1 MSCPSCT
8 SLNQAE
14 FATEMMIH
22 SSSITHVVNPGVLAF
37 PRVSIC
43 LDCGTSRFTTPDAEL
58 TILRER
64 MRASA
69 A

>member
-1 MSCPSCT
+1 MSCPSCA

-22 SSSITHVVNPGVLAF
+22 SSGNANAVNPSVLAF
-37 PRVSIC
+37 PKVSIC
-43 LDCGTSRFTTPDAEL
+43 LDCGASQFSTPDAEL
-58 TILRER
+58 RMLRER
-64 MRASA
+64 MRPSA

>member
-1 MSCPSCT
+1 MSCPSCA

-22 SSSITHVVNPGVLAF
+22 SSGIAHIVNPGVLVF

-58 TILRER
+58 RMLRER

>member
-1 MSCPSCT
+1 
-8 SLNQAE
+8 
-14 FATEMMIH
+14 MMIH
-22 SSSITHVVNPGVLAF
+22 SSQITLVVNPGVLAF
-37 PRVSIC
+37 PKVWIC

-58 TILRER
+58 QILRER

>member
-1 MSCPSCT
+1 
-8 SLNQAE
+8 
-14 FATEMMIH
+14 MMIH
-22 SSSITHVVNPGVLAF
+22 SSGIAHVVNSGVLAF

-58 TILRER
+58 RILRER